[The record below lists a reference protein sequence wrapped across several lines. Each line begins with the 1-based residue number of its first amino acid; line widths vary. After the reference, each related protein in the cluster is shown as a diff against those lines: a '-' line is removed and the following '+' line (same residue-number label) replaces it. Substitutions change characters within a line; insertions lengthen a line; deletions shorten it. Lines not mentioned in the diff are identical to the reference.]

1 MKRIDKFML
10 LQATNGGLDFYQF
23 VFHHKLMPS
32 ATENKMENVLNPFY
46 EDTKPSFSIYL
57 KSVKDE
63 SETYKWCFNDFGD
76 ESYFGDVFD
85 FASFYYDLDI
95 KQDFNE
101 IVSNIIRDLNIND
114 VEVTKSDICLS
125 SDMQNFGFELI
136 Y

>member
-63 SETYKWCFNDFGD
+63 SETYKSMILAMNLTLGMFLTLLHFIMIW
-76 ESYFGDVFD
+76 
-85 FASFYYDLDI
+85 I
-95 KQDFNE
+95 
-101 IVSNIIRDLNIND
+101 
-114 VEVTKSDICLS
+114 LS
-125 SDMQNFGFELI
+125 RTSMRLYQI
-136 Y
+136 